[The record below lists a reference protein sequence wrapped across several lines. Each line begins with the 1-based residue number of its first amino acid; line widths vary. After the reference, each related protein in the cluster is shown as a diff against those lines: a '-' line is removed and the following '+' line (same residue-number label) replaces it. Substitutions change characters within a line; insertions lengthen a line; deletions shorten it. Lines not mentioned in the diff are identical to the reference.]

1 MSKDYNS
8 NNTLCVNII
17 HKNETFLYNY
27 SGDNM
32 KNLKIIRENANMSVP
47 EIAKILH
54 VSKKTYYNYENGV
67 TEPSIKIIVKL
78 ADLFNVSI
86 DYLLGHTSR
95 NEYTYI
101 RKDYYDELIDLLTKL
116 KK

>member
-1 MSKDYNS
+1 
-8 NNTLCVNII
+8 
-17 HKNETFLYNY
+17 
-27 SGDNM
+27 M
-32 KNLKIIRENANMSVP
+32 KNLKIIRENASMSVP
-47 EIAKILH
+47 EVAKILH

-67 TEPSIKIIVKL
+67 TEPSIEIIIKL

-86 DYLLGHTSR
+86 DYLLGHASR

-101 RKDYYDELIDLLTKL
+101 RKDYYDELMNLLIKL